1 MEYKEEKLIL
11 KRLQSG
17 EKEAFA
23 EIYDIYS
30 VRIFRFVYL
39 KTGSKETAEDLTS
52 ETFFKFWKYIELK
65 NEIGNGK
72 FVLKNSFSSFI
83 YRITRNLII
92 DYYRKKKDYSINIDE
107 EEKDIIVDEK
117 QDILANLTKKEEI
130 EDLKESLSYLKDDY
144 QEILILRYVEDLTM
158 AEIADIT
165 GKREGALRVQIHRAV
180 KALEK
185 VVEMRENERNNNRHS
200 ERP

>member
-11 KRLQSG
+11 KKLQNG

-52 ETFFKFWKYIELK
+52 EVFFKFWKYIELK
-65 NEIGNGK
+65 NEAGNGK
-72 FVLKNSFSSFI
+72 FVLNNSFSSFI
-83 YRITRNLII
+83 YKIARNLII
-92 DYYRKKKDYSINIDE
+92 DYYRKKKDYLIDIDE
-107 EEKDIIVDEK
+107 EKKDTIVDEN
-117 QDILANLTKKEEI
+117 QDILANLNKKEEI

-144 QEILILRYVEDLTM
+144 QGILILRYVEDFSM
-158 AEIADIT
+158 GEIAEIT
-165 GKREGALRVQIHRAV
+165 GKKQGALRVQIHRAV
-180 KALEK
+180 KSLEK
-185 VVEMRENERNNNRHS
+185 VIVIRENERNNS
-200 ERP
+200 QPQ